1 MDGYKSLH
9 SNIQLNNLQTKMN
22 TVKKKQCDWTDNIF
36 HKSYA
41 KIMVN

>member
-1 MDGYKSLH
+1 MDGYKFLH
-9 SNIQLNNLQTKMN
+9 SNIQLNNLQTKTN
-22 TVKKKQCDWTDNIF
+22 TVKKQCDWTDNIF